1 MIDEIISSK
10 VCTNHAHIN
19 CSARANE
26 RFVTRAHKEW
36 PVIQQILFHL
46 GAKPPTYCQNP
57 PWVYISSLKFAFYLG
72 LTLEPLYYRLHR
84 KKGLLTY

>member
-36 PVIQQILFHL
+36 PIIQQILFHL
-46 GAKPPTYCQNP
+46 GAKPQRTVKIP
-57 PWVYISSLKFAFYLG
+57 PGYIS
-72 LTLEPLYYRLHR
+72 PLYYRLR
-84 KKGLLTY
+84 